1 MAYNKVEITGV
12 NTANLKVL
20 KQDEMEQLF
29 KKMQAG
35 DKNARDDL
43 AEGNLKL
50 VLSILKKFNKRDINM
65 DDLFQIGCVGL
76 LKAIDNFD
84 FSREAKFSTYAVPMI
99 LGEVRRYIRDN
110 NSIRISRSVKDL
122 AYRSL
127 KAKEELT
134 NKYGREATIDE
145 ISKEINVDNIDIVN
159 ALDAMRSP
167 ISMFE
172 PIYNDGGDVIYLFDQ
187 LEDKKD
193 RNSNWDSTIALNK
206 ALKSLKPREKNILLD
221 RFIIGKTQMEIA
233 EEIGISQAQVSRLEK
248 NAIDNVKKLIK

>member
-12 NTANLKVL
+12 NTSNLKVL
-20 KQDEMEQLF
+20 KPSEIEELF
-29 KKMQAG
+29 KKMHSG
-35 DKNARDDL
+35 DKKAKDEL
-43 AEGNLKL
+43 VEGNLRL
-50 VLSILKKFNKRDINM
+50 VLSILKKFNKKDINM
-65 DDLFQIGCVGL
+65 DDLFQVGCMGL
-76 LKAIDNFD
+76 IKAIDNFD
-84 FSREAKFSTYAVPMI
+84 FSHEAKFSTYAVPMI

-110 NSIRISRSVKDL
+110 NSIRVSRSVKDL
-122 AYRSL
+122 GYRAL

-145 ISKEINVDNIDIVN
+145 ISKEINESSVDIVN

-167 ISMFE
+167 VSMFE

-193 RNSNWDSTIALNK
+193 SNKSWDSTIALNK
-206 ALKSLKPREKNILLD
+206 ALKSLKTREKNILLA

-233 EEIGISQAQVSRLEK
+233 DEIGISQAQVSRLEK
-248 NAIDNVKKLIK
+248 TAIDNVKRLIK